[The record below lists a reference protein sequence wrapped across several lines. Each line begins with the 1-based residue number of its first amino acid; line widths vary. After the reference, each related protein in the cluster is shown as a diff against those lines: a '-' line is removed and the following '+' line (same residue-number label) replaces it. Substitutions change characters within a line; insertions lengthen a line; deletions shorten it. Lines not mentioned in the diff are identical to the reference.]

1 MARRNRS
8 AVGGVAA
15 NRRMNE
21 MRRIVFVLIALA
33 LAIAAGPLSTAGAT
47 NPTSSTSST
56 TAPKASQFSA
66 VATSPTVIE
75 VTLSQKTSS
84 SVTATATL
92 RGTSAGTCTI
102 QSGKTFCDITG
113 LSPATA
119 YSVTISGVDTG
130 TTLSVRTQKAPFSAV
145 ATSPTVIEVT
155 LSQETSSSATATA
168 TLRGTSAGTCTIQSG
183 KTFCDIIGLSP
194 ATSYSVTISGDDTGT
209 TLSVPTPKAA
219 APTANLAHTG
229 AIKTGDVITV
239 WWHAG
244 EGVED
249 VEASA
254 TFTGSTQEQ
263 CVQSNASSQSAS
275 GSTTTSTA
283 TCPIPRSAVI
293 SKRSPSIRL
302 TSYTT
307 TDGSQSGLGRTQ
319 VVALTLPAK
328 PAAPSS
334 PSWWLFLLSGLVG
347 LVIGV
352 VVDRLVKTRRP
363 AHIVDPALQHPQP
376 GTTNGALAASS
387 RTTPPPPAATLR
399 KVAVLDGRPAPSEG
413 RLVGVADPEGFA
425 EFSDGIV
432 RRVRMVDGR
441 PGLPDE
447 QVSPVQD

>member
-1 MARRNRS
+1 MARRNKS

-21 MRRIVFVLIALA
+21 MRRIVFVLITFALA
-33 LAIAAGPLSTAGAT
+33 LTAGPLSTAGAT

-56 TAPKASQFSA
+56 SSTTAPKAPPFKA
-66 VATSPTVIE
+66 VATSATVIE
-75 VTLSQKTSS
+75 VTLSPKASS
-84 SVTATATL
+84 SVTA
-92 RGTSAGTCTI
+92 
-102 QSGKTFCDITG
+102 K
-113 LSPATA
+113 
-119 YSVTISGVDTG
+119 
-130 TTLSVRTQKAPFSAV
+130 
-145 ATSPTVIEVT
+145 
-155 LSQETSSSATATA
+155 A

-194 ATSYSVTISGDDTGT
+194 ATSYSVMISGDDTGT

-229 AIKTGDVITV
+229 AIKTGGVITV

-283 TCPIPRSAVI
+283 TCPIPRGAVI

-302 TSYTT
+302 KSYTT

>member
-15 NRRMNE
+15 NRRMSE
-21 MRRIVFVLIALA
+21 MRRIAFVLITLA
-33 LAIAAGPLSTAGAT
+33 LTIAAGPLSTAGANST
-47 NPTSSTSST
+47 QFTAVPTS
-56 TAPKASQFSA
+56 A
-66 VATSPTVIE
+66 TVIK
-75 VTLSQKTSS
+75 VTFNGVAKTSLLANANS
-84 SVTATATL
+84 SSSG
-92 RGTSAGTCTI
+92 RNSGTCSI
-102 QSGKTFCDITG
+102 EAGKSSCDITG
-113 LSPATA
+113 LSPATS
-119 YSVTISGVDTG
+119 YSITITG
-130 TTLSVRTQKAPFSAV
+130 
-145 ATSPTVIEVT
+145 
-155 LSQETSSSATATA
+155 
-168 TLRGTSAGTCTIQSG
+168 GQS
-183 KTFCDIIGLSP
+183 SP
-194 ATSYSVTISGDDTGT
+194 AQSVD
-209 TLSVPTPKAA
+209 TPKAA
-219 APTANLAHTG
+219 APNSNLANTG

-244 EGVED
+244 QGVED

-254 TFTGSTQEQ
+254 TFTGSSQET

-275 GSTTTSTA
+275 GSATTTTGTSTSTSTA
-283 TCPIPRSAVI
+283 TCARPRGAVI
-293 SKRSPSIRL
+293 SKHSLSIRL
-302 TSYTT
+302 TSFATS
-307 TDGSQSGLGRTQ
+307 DGSQSGLGRTQ
-319 VVALTLPAK
+319 DVGLTLPSK
-328 PAAPSS
+328 PATPNS

-347 LVIGV
+347 LAIGV